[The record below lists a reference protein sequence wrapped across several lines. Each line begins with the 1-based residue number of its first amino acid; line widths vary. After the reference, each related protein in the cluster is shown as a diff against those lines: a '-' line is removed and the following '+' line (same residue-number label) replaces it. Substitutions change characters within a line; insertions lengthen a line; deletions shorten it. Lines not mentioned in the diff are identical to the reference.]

1 MTTKS
6 ILSAPY
12 FHNEEAAYAFVEAR
26 LWPHGPV
33 CPKCGVIGGHYKL
46 NGKSTRHGVY
56 KCADCRKPFRVT
68 VGTIFEASHIKLN
81 IWLQAIYLMS
91 GSKKGISSHQLRRM
105 LGITIKSAWFLSH
118 RIREAMKHD
127 GGVFSAG
134 GSIIEADETYV
145 GGKQQNKHANK
156 RLKNAAGGLGK
167 EMVFA
172 LIDRETGK
180 ARSFHLPSVNA
191 ANLRPILNAQLNTA
205 KTRLMTD
212 GEGQYRILAPM
223 FASHESVNHS
233 GGEYVR
239 GDAHTNTVEGY
250 FSILKRGII
259 GTFHHVS
266 PQHLQ
271 RYVTEFDF
279 RYNNRETKTKIDG
292 RWMKTGLNDTERA
305 DALLAGVKGKR
316 LTYQTA
322 NIG

>member
-1 MTTKS
+1 MSDS
-6 ILSAPY
+6 ILSAPH
-12 FHNEEAAYAFVEAR
+12 FHNEEAAYKFIEAR

-46 NGKSTRHGVY
+46 KGKSTRPGVY

-292 RWMKTGLNDTERA
+292 KWMKTGLNDTERA